1 MMIMKD
7 FPKDKTYLLSMGK
20 AILESTK
27 AYIKAVEANKMTNE
41 QFFLDTLDALNSL
54 SVKY

>member
-1 MMIMKD
+1 MIMKE

-27 AYIKAVEANKMTNE
+27 AYIKNVEANKMTNE